1 MNKDQR
7 LLEEA
12 YCKIYES
19 SASNFVFLK
28 EEEDFVESVSKF
40 LLNIL
45 EESLE
50 THSFNKSNDGEPL
63 FDFCWDEFTDVTTNP
78 TRQAVSRINLSG
90 IDKASFGHLY
100 GACVERE
107 LEKYTRLKI
116 VNGKL
121 FFAFENPL
129 AVNFPLS
136 SDVELVSFQ
145 DDQLLETFRKYL
157 KLHIV
162 KSFTDPTTLHEIQTI
177 ETWNRVWEWRKK
189 RISEI
194 QINKQLS
201 QDFDVSALDDFS

>member
-1 MNKDQR
+1 MNKDQK

-12 YCKIYES
+12 YQSIYES
-19 SASNFVFLK
+19 SASNFVFL
-28 EEEDFVESVSKF
+28 EEEEAFVEVVSRF
-40 LLNIL
+40 LFNIL

-50 THSFNKSNDGEPL
+50 THSVDKSNDGEPL
-63 FDFCWDEFTDVTTNP
+63 FDFCWDEFTNVSTNP
-78 TRQAVSRINLSG
+78 TRQAVSEINLSG

-129 AVNFPLS
+129 AANFPLS
-136 SDVELVSFQ
+136 SNIELVSFQ
-145 DDQLLETFRKYL
+145 DEQLLEAIRKYL

-162 KSFTDPTTLHEIQTI
+162 KSFTDPTTLREIQTN

-189 RISEI
+189 RIAGM
-194 QINKQLS
+194 QVDKQLS
-201 QDFDVSALDDFS
+201 KDFNVSALEGFE